1 MIEFKVIGTPK
12 PQSRPK
18 AFSRGKF
25 TSVYSPVTAWRN
37 DVKYAAHKIYEKQ
50 GQIDGAVIVDI
61 EYYFKR
67 PKSHYGTGKNSDV
80 LKASAPKNMVK
91 RPDLDNLNKAVLDAI
106 QDANLMA
113 DDSAVVRLMSTKH
126 YVFRDYAEG
135 ARINIWPI
143 GEEDQLSGEW
153 NEIN

>member
-1 MIEFKVIGTPK
+1 MITFKVFGTPK

-37 DVKYAAHKIYEKQ
+37 DVKYAAHKVFEDQ
-50 GQIDGAVIVDI
+50 GQIDGAVIVEI
-61 EYYFKR
+61 EYYFRR
-67 PKSHYGTGKNSDV
+67 PKSHYGTGKNSDI
-80 LKASAPKNMVK
+80 LKASAPKRMTK

-106 QDANLMA
+106 QDSNLLK
-113 DDSAVVRLMSTKH
+113 DDSAVVRLISTKH

-135 ARINIWPI
+135 ARIKINPI
-143 GEEDQLSGEW
+143 EGKELLSIDWTEL
-153 NEIN
+153 